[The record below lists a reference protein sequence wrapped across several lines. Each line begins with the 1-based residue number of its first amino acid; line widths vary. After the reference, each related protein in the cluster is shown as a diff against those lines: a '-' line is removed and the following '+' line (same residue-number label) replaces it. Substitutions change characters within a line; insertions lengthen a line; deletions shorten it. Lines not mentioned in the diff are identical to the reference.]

1 MEGCQNVE
9 RGRKASSREKAFE
22 LDPEPGI
29 KESEPWACWSR
40 GRKLRFQ
47 AGSVNT
53 RRERKP
59 EPLNTGIV
67 VIDEPLALTEAIC
80 SQPHHLFPER
90 MPSVTMLNFPPENL
104 TL

>member
-22 LDPEPGI
+22 LDPESGI
-29 KESEPWACWSR
+29 KETEPWACRSR
-40 GRKLRFQ
+40 GSPLRFQ
-47 AGSVNT
+47 AGSINT
-53 RRERKP
+53 RRELKP

-80 SQPHHLFPER
+80 SQQYHLFPER
-90 MPSVTMLNFPPENL
+90 MPTVTMLNFPPENL
-104 TL
+104 RL